1 MAVPSSGEISLRSIH
16 QEITLNDYTDDD
28 YDEAPAGGYSLT
40 NASNGTY
47 GTINTRNASA
57 NRPNILAPHAMSEF
71 YSYDHDEA
79 SIAGYMVDDFQG
91 TPTSTR
97 ANFNSTTLGDS
108 LTAGDASGDAS
119 GASTSVRP
127 LWSTLGAATSH
138 NSSNHYIKMANTS
151 NSNHSQWRT
160 TQVDKRDSASATSI
174 SVGGVTFCWEFGF
187 YIASAGN
194 KDLRFVLEA
203 GSSVPTGT
211 WNSGGSNFKIYAF
224 TFDDQSG
231 YIRWQRWST
240 SGTQTTVVQT
250 SNSSFSYNTNQVCKI
265 TKTSGNLWNIT
276 IDGTS
281 VMSNT
286 KEATNAYTQFYGYRF
301 WTAKSGNTGTDNRV
315 NYIKTYRE

>member
-1 MAVPSSGEISLRSIH
+1 MAVPSSGEISLLGIKREMNGNNYNASKS
-16 QEITLNDYTDDD
+16 YTNI
-28 YDEAPAGGYSLT
+28 SLT
-40 NASNGTY
+40 NQSTGLSAGVE
-47 GTINTRNASA
+47 TINTRNAAA
-57 NRPNILAPHAMSEF
+57 NRPNQSAPHAMSEF
-71 YSYDHDEA
+71 YSYDQDEA
-79 SIAGYMVDDFQG
+79 SIAGYMVDDYQG

-119 GASTSVRP
+119 GASTSIRP

-138 NSSNHYIKMANTS
+138 NSTNHYIKMANTS

-160 TQVDKRDSASATSI
+160 TQVDKRDSLSQASI

-224 TFDDQSG
+224 TFDDSSG

-240 SGTQTTVVQT
+240 SGTQTTHHQT
-250 SNSSFSYNTNQVCKI
+250 SNNVFSYDTYQTCKI
-265 TKTSGNLWNIT
+265 TRFTSGRWKLEINGSTAINGVSET
-276 IDGTS
+276 
-281 VMSNT
+281 
-286 KEATNAYTQFYGYRF
+286 TNNYTTFYGYRF
-301 WTAKSGNTGTDNRV
+301 WTAKSGTNVDNRV
-315 NYIKTYRE
+315 DWFKTYTE